1 MKYDYVSVVR
11 KYLLIIFCCLQL
23 NTTSYGEHQT
33 FDYGLNQFPYYKVT
47 GSDQYYKF
55 DLNLTTDEEVKKEIK
70 NYKKTGLVSYLLYE
84 NGVVVIDEKSEDY
97 WLTNDKISE
106 EKKVFKSNSVGKSL
120 ASYIVGHA
128 ICEGYIDNVD
138 VVLDD
143 WSVLNNTLYKNQ
155 KLIDLLNM
163 KAGDQKYIGQK
174 NFKKDD
180 LLNDEGRSVTLIY
193 VKSLME
199 NSFQNTKKS
208 SSVYNYSALATKVLL
223 NYTIFKVGNDYE
235 KLLNKIFK
243 EHVKVKN
250 TIYFTKS
257 GTDDAAGS
265 GRYTFFA
272 TRYDY
277 LRIAKTILDDWN
289 NDTCVGKYLKTIYER
304 RIDKLN
310 THPKPKFVYT
320 YSKKY
325 GGQFHF
331 DIVGLEKRK
340 ILGMDGLG
348 GQQILI
354 DFENNKI
361 IVIHATTPH
370 YNWKKIAHQVLKKN

>member
-23 NTTSYGEHQT
+23 NSTSYGEHQI
-33 FDYGLNQFPYYKVT
+33 FHYDLLWFPYYEVT

-55 DLNLTTDEEVKKEIK
+55 DLNLTTDEEVQKEIK

-84 NGVVVIDEKSEDY
+84 NDAVVIDEKSRDY
-97 WLTNDKISE
+97 WLTSDKISE

-163 KAGDQKYIGQK
+163 KAGDQKYIGEK
-174 NFKKDD
+174 NFYKDD
-180 LLNDEGRSVTLIY
+180 RLNDEGRSVNLIY

-208 SSVYNYSALATKVLL
+208 ASVYNYSALATNVLL
-223 NYTIFKVGNDYE
+223 NYTIFKVGKDYKE
-235 KLLNKIFK
+235 LLNKIFK

-265 GRYTFFA
+265 GRYTFYA

-277 LRIAKTILDDWN
+277 LRIGKRILDDWN
-289 NDTCVGKYLKTIYER
+289 NDNCVGKYLKTIYDQ
-304 RIDKLN
+304 RINKNRKGHN
-310 THPKPKFVYT
+310 TQSASQ

-331 DIVGLEKRK
+331 DIIGLTKRK
-340 ILGMDGLG
+340 ILGMDGFG
-348 GQQILI
+348 GQQVII
-354 DFENNKI
+354 DFDKGRI
-361 IVIHATTPH
+361 IVINSLDRH
-370 YNWKKIAHQVLKKN
+370 YNWKKIVLKKLKQK

>member
-106 EKKVFKSNSVGKSL
+106 ENQVFKSNSVGKSL

-277 LRIAKTILDDWN
+277 LRIAKTIMDDWN

-304 RIDKLN
+304 RINKN
-310 THPKPKFVYT
+310 RGSYKPTYVYS

-340 ILGMDGLG
+340 ILGMDGKG
-348 GQQILI
+348 GQQVLI

-370 YNWKKIAHQVLKKN
+370 YNWKKIAHQVLREN

>member
-1 MKYDYVSVVR
+1 MR
-11 KYLLIIFCCLQL
+11 KYLLIIFYCFQL
-23 NTTSYGEHQT
+23 NSISYGEHET

-106 EKKVFKSNSVGKSL
+106 ENQVFKSNSVGKSL

-243 EHVKVKN
+243 EHVKLKN

-304 RIDKLN
+304 RINKNRDSY
-310 THPKPKFVYT
+310 KPTIVYT
-320 YSKKY
+320 FSKKY

-354 DFENNKI
+354 DFDSGRI
-361 IVIHATTPH
+361 IVVHSLDTH
-370 YNWKKIAHQVLKKN
+370 YNWKKIVLQKLKQK

>member
-1 MKYDYVSVVR
+1 MR
-11 KYLLIIFCCLQL
+11 KYLLIIFYCFQL
-23 NTTSYGEHQT
+23 NSISYGEHET

-55 DLNLTTDEEVKKEIK
+55 DLNLITDEEVQREIK
-70 NYKKTGLVSYLLYE
+70 NYEKTGLVSYLLYE

-106 EKKVFKSNSVGKSL
+106 ENQVFKSNSVGKSL

-250 TIYFTKS
+250 TIYLTKS

-277 LRIAKTILDDWN
+277 LRIAKTIMDDWN

-304 RIDKLN
+304 RINKN
-310 THPKPKFVYT
+310 RGSYKPTDVYS

-361 IVIHATTPH
+361 IAIHSTTPH
-370 YNWKKIAHQVLKKN
+370 YNWKKIVLQKLKQK

>member
-1 MKYDYVSVVR
+1 MKYDYISVVR

-55 DLNLTTDEEVKKEIK
+55 DLNLITDEEVQREIK
-70 NYKKTGLVSYLLYE
+70 NYEKTGLVSYLLYE

-106 EKKVFKSNSVGKSL
+106 ENQVFKSNSVGKSL

-174 NFKKDD
+174 NFKKDH

-277 LRIAKTILDDWN
+277 LRIAKTIMDDWN

-304 RIDKLN
+304 RINKN
-310 THPKPKFVYT
+310 RGSYKPTDVYS

-340 ILGMDGLG
+340 ILGMDGFG
-348 GQQILI
+348 GQQLII
-354 DFENNKI
+354 DFDSGRI
-361 IVIHATTPH
+361 IVVHSLDTH
-370 YNWKKIAHQVLKKN
+370 YNWKKIVLQKLKQK

>member
-23 NTTSYGEHQT
+23 NSTSYGEHQI
-33 FDYGLNQFPYYKVT
+33 FHYDLLWFPYYEVT

-55 DLNLTTDEEVKKEIK
+55 DLNLTTDEEVQKEIK

-84 NGVVVIDEKSEDY
+84 NDAVVIDEKSRDY
-97 WLTNDKISE
+97 WLTSDKISE

-138 VVLDD
+138 VILDD

-163 KAGDQKYIGQK
+163 KAGDQKYIGEK
-174 NFKKDD
+174 NFYKVDR
-180 LLNDEGRSVTLIY
+180 LNDEGRSVNLIY

-208 SSVYNYSALATKVLL
+208 ASVYNYSALATNVLL
-223 NYTIFKVGNDYE
+223 NYTIFKVGKDYKE
-235 KLLNKIFK
+235 LLNKIFK

-250 TIYFTKS
+250 TIYFTKN

-265 GRYTFFA
+265 GRYTFYA

-277 LRIAKTILDDWN
+277 LRIGKRILDDWN
-289 NDTCVGKYLKTIYER
+289 NDNCVGKYLKTIYDQ
-304 RIDKLN
+304 RINKNRKGHN
-310 THPKPKFVYT
+310 TQSASQ

-331 DIVGLEKRK
+331 DIIGLSKKK
-340 ILGMDGLG
+340 ILAMDGMG
-348 GQQILI
+348 GQQLI
-354 DFENNKI
+354 VDFDSGRI
-361 IVIHATTPH
+361 IVVNSIDRH
-370 YNWKKIAHQVLKKN
+370 YNWKKIVHKKLKQK

>member
-304 RIDKLN
+304 RINKN
-310 THPKPKFVYT
+310 RGSYKPTDVYS

-340 ILGMDGLG
+340 ILGMDGFG
-348 GQQILI
+348 GQQLII
-354 DFENNKI
+354 DFDSGRI
-361 IVIHATTPH
+361 IVVHSLDTH
-370 YNWKKIAHQVLKKN
+370 YNWKKIVLQKLKQK

>member
-23 NTTSYGEHQT
+23 NSTSYGEHQI
-33 FDYGLNQFPYYKVT
+33 FHYDLLHFPYYEVT

-55 DLNLTTDEEVKKEIK
+55 DLNLTTDEEVQKEIK

-84 NGVVVIDEKSEDY
+84 NDAVVIDEKSRDY
-97 WLTNDKISE
+97 WLTSDKISE

-163 KAGDQKYIGQK
+163 KAGDQKYIGEK
-174 NFKKDD
+174 NFYKDD
-180 LLNDEGRSVTLIY
+180 RLNDEGRSVNLIY

-208 SSVYNYSALATKVLL
+208 ASVYNYSALATNVLL
-223 NYTIFKVGNDYE
+223 NYTIFKVGKDYK

-265 GRYTFFA
+265 GRYTFYA

-277 LRIAKTILDDWN
+277 LRIGKRILDDWN
-289 NDTCVGKYLKTIYER
+289 NDNCVGKYLKTIYDQ
-304 RIDKLN
+304 RINKNRKEHN
-310 THPKPKFVYT
+310 TQSASQ
-320 YSKKY
+320 YSKEY

-331 DIVGLEKRK
+331 DIIGLSKKK
-340 ILGMDGLG
+340 ILAMDGFG
-348 GQQILI
+348 GQQLII
-354 DFENNKI
+354 DFDSGRI
-361 IVIHATTPH
+361 IVVNSIDRH
-370 YNWKKIAHQVLKKN
+370 YNWKKIVHKKLKQK